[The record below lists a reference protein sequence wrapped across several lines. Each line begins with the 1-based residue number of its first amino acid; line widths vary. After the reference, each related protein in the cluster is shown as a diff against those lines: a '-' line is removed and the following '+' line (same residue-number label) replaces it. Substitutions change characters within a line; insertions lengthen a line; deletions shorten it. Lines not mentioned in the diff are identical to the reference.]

1 MVNTTKNELVMSK
14 DNEAKAEA
22 CLAESLALYTRVIN
36 YYNEA
41 NCDDKRSLALVADKA
56 MEHDAGAI
64 QELSELFSIEHERN
78 ALVAALAIQCEAY
91 GGLEVLSENTLLSAE
106 GR

>member
-1 MVNTTKNELVMSK
+1 MSN

-22 CLAESLALYTRVIN
+22 YLAESHALYTRVIN

-41 NCDDKRSLALVADKA
+41 TCDGKRSLALVADKA
-56 MEHDAGAI
+56 MEDDAGAI
-64 QELSELFSIEHERN
+64 QELNELFSIEHESN

-91 GGLEVLSENTLLSAE
+91 GGLEVLSEHTFLRNE
-106 GR
+106 